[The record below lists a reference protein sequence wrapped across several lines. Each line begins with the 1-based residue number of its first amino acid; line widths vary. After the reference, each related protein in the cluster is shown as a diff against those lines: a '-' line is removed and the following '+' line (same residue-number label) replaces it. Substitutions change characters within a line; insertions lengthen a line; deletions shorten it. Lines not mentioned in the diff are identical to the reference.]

1 MIPFN
6 NLQPQHA
13 NLRHDLMEALAAVV
27 DSGWFILGKQVEAFE
42 REFAAYC
49 GAAFGIG
56 VGSGT
61 EALHLGLLAC
71 GVEPGDEVI
80 TVAFTAVPTV
90 TAITLAGATPV
101 FVDVDPTTFTMDP
114 NQVDGRITPRTKV
127 ILPVHLYG
135 HPADLDPL
143 LDLARRHGLRVLED
157 AAQAHGTHYRG
168 RPVGSIGD
176 LTAFSFYPTK
186 NLGACGDG
194 GLVTT
199 NDPALADRLRLLRNY
214 GQRTRY
220 VHEIQGA
227 NSRLDEIQAAVL
239 RVKLPQLD
247 HWNDARRSRAELYH
261 DVLRAV
267 RVPSEQPWA
276 HHVWHLYVV
285 LHARR
290 DALQKYLAER
300 GVGTLI
306 HYPLPVHLQ
315 PAYRYLG
322 WEPGSLP
329 QTERLSQEILS
340 LPLYPELP
348 MEQVAYVAE
357 QVNAFEE
364 WEG

>member
-1 MIPFN
+1 
-6 NLQPQHA
+6 
-13 NLRHDLMEALAAVV
+13 MEALAAVV